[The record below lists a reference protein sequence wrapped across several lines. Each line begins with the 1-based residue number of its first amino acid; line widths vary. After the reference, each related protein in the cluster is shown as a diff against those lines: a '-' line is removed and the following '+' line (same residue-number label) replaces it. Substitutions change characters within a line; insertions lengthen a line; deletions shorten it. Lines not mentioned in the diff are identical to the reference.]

1 MNLPTKTDYLN
12 YFDDNRVPNAVA
24 VTLTLKQRV
33 EINDFK
39 GRFGTNL
46 DSVKVSNNTRD
57 FMNRLNQR
65 IFRNSFKRNGKRL
78 SVLPITEG
86 NSFIRLHIHMTLER
100 PDRLNLE
107 EFSKL
112 ISKCW
117 SETTFGH
124 HDICIKPI
132 DDNYLGWIEY
142 KLKNKSKGE
151 GLQYSVDW
159 DNVFFH

>member
-1 MNLPTKTDYLN
+1 MLKISMNLPTKTDYLN

-86 NSFIRLHIHMTLER
+86 NSFIRLHIHMTCDDCL
-100 PDRLNLE
+100 
-107 EFSKL
+107 
-112 ISKCW
+112 
-117 SETTFGH
+117 TTQK
-124 HDICIKPI
+124 IR
-132 DDNYLGWIEY
+132 NNW
-142 KLKNKSKGE
+142 
-151 GLQYSVDW
+151 
-159 DNVFFH
+159 